1 MSAPVDLAQELHSFC
16 HRLDC
21 DFEAVSSFLDQDV
34 SFRDKFTAVIS
45 RYMYQPRA
53 ISSVETTLEPTQAA
67 TAISPC
73 RCDGEAGSGSD
84 GYVPSRSPAV
94 SVDANLRAFGGTSP
108 TRKFEE
114 ADGAAT
120 SIKRRKDSRAGRIPP
135 IIAKVEKI
143 SGPETLVRLW
153 DSCRASRA
161 RDQSIVSGTGQILP
175 VEPEGDLDGPSV
187 LERLDSLKE
196 QAAAAS
202 SSIHFSIAIKRYRHT
217 QMVYLYN
224 RARDLDETT
233 IEVADP
239 GSASQSLVDQ
249 FAERLFPSASAAE
262 KQAGHGSKLKRKPL
276 KSAFN
281 RWLTLGNKLT
291 TLVARYGYGILL
303 LLPGDLRNEDL
314 RRLRDGDLLAVLNR
328 LDTHVR
334 LKDSNQAL
342 TEVLLSLAT
351 WGILPVARIGL
362 EAYASASQ
370 VRKLASEPMFL
381 GGLLSWCAGAAS
393 DLDVAL
399 LTQPAC
405 HSATEQRDSTA
416 DADKLPFHA
425 DD

>member
-21 DFEAVSSFLDQDV
+21 DFEAVSSFLDQDA

-53 ISSVETTLEPTQAA
+53 ISSIETTLEPTQAA

-84 GYVPSRSPAV
+84 GYVPSRSPAA
-94 SVDANLRAFGGTSP
+94 SVDANPRAFGGTSL
-108 TRKFEE
+108 TRKFVE

-120 SIKRRKDSRAGRIPP
+120 SIKRRKDSRAGRVPP

-143 SGPETLVRLW
+143 GSPETLVRLW

-187 LERLDSLKE
+187 LGRLDSLKE

-262 KQAGHGSKLKRKPL
+262 KQAGQSSKLKRKPL

-291 TLVARYGYGILL
+291 TLVASI
-303 LLPGDLRNEDL
+303 
-314 RRLRDGDLLAVLNR
+314 RRLRDGDLLTVLDR

-334 LKDSNQAL
+334 LKDSIQAL
-342 TEVLLSLAT
+342 TEVILSLAT

-362 EAYASASQ
+362 ETYASASQ
-370 VRKLASEPMFL
+370 VRNLASEPMFL

-399 LTQPAC
+399 LTQPAR

-416 DADKLPFHA
+416 DANNLPFHA

>member
-1 MSAPVDLAQELHSFC
+1 
-16 HRLDC
+16 
-21 DFEAVSSFLDQDV
+21 
-34 SFRDKFTAVIS
+34 
-45 RYMYQPRA
+45 
-53 ISSVETTLEPTQAA
+53 
-67 TAISPC
+67 
-73 RCDGEAGSGSD
+73 
-84 GYVPSRSPAV
+84 
-94 SVDANLRAFGGTSP
+94 
-108 TRKFEE
+108 
-114 ADGAAT
+114 
-120 SIKRRKDSRAGRIPP
+120 
-135 IIAKVEKI
+135 
-143 SGPETLVRLW
+143 
-153 DSCRASRA
+153 
-161 RDQSIVSGTGQILP
+161 
-175 VEPEGDLDGPSV
+175 
-187 LERLDSLKE
+187 
-196 QAAAAS
+196 
-202 SSIHFSIAIKRYRHT
+202 
-217 QMVYLYN
+217 MVYLYN

-249 FAERLFPSASAAE
+249 FAERLFSSASAAE
-262 KQAGHGSKLKRKPL
+262 KQAGQGSKLKRKPL

-303 LLPGDLRNEDL
+303 LLPGDLRNEDI

-334 LKDSNQAL
+334 LKDSIQAL
-342 TEVLLSLAT
+342 TGVLLSLAT

-362 EAYASASQ
+362 ETYASASQ

-399 LTQPAC
+399 LTQPAR

-416 DADKLPFHA
+416 DAGNLPFHA